1 MARVRTVS
9 LVSIPRLEIVEVVLT
24 AGFDG
29 VLIDLEHGPITVSDL
44 PPLVA
49 AARAFGA
56 DCLVRVDS
64 SHSEAIGRALDVGVT
79 GIVVPRIAKAEE
91 ASHAVEVAK
100 FSGGRGFNPFVRAG
114 GYGARAGFV
123 EDADDEIEVICMI
136 EGVSGLA
143 NALEIMQVQG
153 VNTVFLGPYDMSVA
167 LGHPGET
174 GHPEVVAAIEG
185 VIRIAES
192 EGVLG
197 WRLLRDR
204 SQREVVA
211 GRRAQTFSSSG
222 STPQYC
228 AKHTKT
234 SWTTSPAS
242 PRRGKVTRRDIP
254 HPPGTCRH
262 RRLREHRHRPHV

>member
-29 VLIDLEHGPITVSDL
+29 VLIDLEHGPMTVSDL

-79 GIVVPRIAKAEE
+79 GIVVPHIAKAE
-91 ASHAVEVAK
+91 AAAHAVEVAK

-114 GYGARAGFV
+114 GYGARTGFV

-192 EGVLG
+192 ERVSVGVFSATG
-197 WRLLRDR
+197 ANARWWR
-204 SQREVVA
+204 EKGA
-211 GRRAQTFSSSG
+211 
-222 STPQYC
+222 
-228 AKHTKT
+228 
-234 SWTTSPAS
+234 
-242 PRRGKVTRRDIP
+242 DILFI
-254 HPPGTCRH
+254 GVDAAV
-262 RRLREHRHRPHV
+262 LREAYEDVLDDFAGEPTSREGKSP